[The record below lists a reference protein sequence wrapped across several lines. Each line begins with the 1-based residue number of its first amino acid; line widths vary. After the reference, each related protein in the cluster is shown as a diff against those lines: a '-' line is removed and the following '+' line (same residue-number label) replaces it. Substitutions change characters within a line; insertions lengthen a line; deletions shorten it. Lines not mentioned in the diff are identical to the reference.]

1 MNVPLLQ
8 SRRIVKPIIFA
19 VVCSMMLAACGTAKN
34 APYNPN
40 KKLAGDRLR
49 EDYKLLRNILEQ
61 EHPSV
66 YWYSTRAQMDSVFES
81 EYGKIKDSMSVIA
94 FRNVLAR
101 TVDALHCGHTSVSFP
116 KKYENY
122 ITRARL
128 SLFPFGM
135 RLWGDTMV
143 STYNLYSRRDTI
155 LKRGTIIKSING
167 VSTEQLRNTI
177 FHTITTD
184 GYSNNFKYIRV
195 SNNFPYNYFLN
206 FDTAKQYHIG
216 YIDSATGEEKN
227 MTVALY
233 RPPPPDTS
241 RRNVVRITPPPL
253 PKRVVKQLRRENI
266 RRLRIDTAAS
276 IAYMD
281 ITSFS
286 GGKQKKFY
294 RKSFRTLNRMGIKHL
309 VIDVRNNGGGL
320 IGNAISLARF
330 TAGKKFKVA
339 DTVAAVRKFSRFNR
353 YIHLRFWY
361 GLSMIPATRKHNDGR
376 YHFGWWER
384 HYYKPRSSNHFNG
397 QVYCITGG
405 YSFSATTLFLNA
417 VRGQDNVQLVGE
429 ETGGGE
435 YGNSAVFLP
444 EIKLPYS
451 KFRVRLPVFR
461 LVVDKN
467 LPKSGRGIMPDIH
480 VPPSIDA
487 IKKQQDNKMEK
498 VKELI
503 KANDI
508 SATKPG

>member
-1 MNVPLLQ
+1 MCCLVL
-8 SRRIVKPIIFA
+8 
-19 VVCSMMLAACGTAKN
+19 CGCGTAKE
-34 APYNPN
+34 AAYSPH

-49 EDYKLLRNILEQ
+49 EDYKLLREILEK

-66 YWYSTRAQMDSVFES
+66 YWYSTKGQMDSVFES
-81 EYGKIKDSMSVIA
+81 EYGKIKDSMSNIA

-116 KKYENY
+116 KKYEKY

-143 STYNLYSRRDTI
+143 STYNLFSRRDTI
-155 LKRGTIIKSING
+155 LKRGTVIKSING
-167 VSTEQLRNTI
+167 VSTEQLRRTI
-177 FHTITTD
+177 FNTITTD
-184 GYSNNFKYIRV
+184 GYANNFKNIRV

-206 FDTAKQYHIG
+206 FDTAKQYRIG
-216 YIDSATGEEKN
+216 YIDSASGEERMAN
-227 MTVALY
+227 VGLY

-241 RRNVVRITPPPL
+241 RRAVVARPAPPL
-253 PKRVVKQLRRENI
+253 PRKVVKQMRRESI

-276 IAYMD
+276 VAYMD
-281 ITSFS
+281 VISFS
-286 GGKQKKFY
+286 GGRQKKFY
-294 RKSFRTLNRMGIKHL
+294 RKSFRTLKRMNIKHL

-320 IGNAISLARF
+320 IGNAITLSRF
-330 TAGKKFKVA
+330 IAGDKFKIA
-339 DTVAAVRKFSRFNR
+339 DTVAAVKKFSSYNK
-353 YIHLRFWY
+353 YIRLRFWY
-361 GLSMIPATRKHNDGR
+361 GLSMIPATRKHKDGR

-397 QVYCITGG
+397 RVYCITGG
-405 YSFSATTLFLNA
+405 YSFSATTLFLHA
-417 VRGQDNVQLVGE
+417 VRGQSNVQLVGE

-461 LVVDKN
+461 LVVNKD
-467 LPKSGRGIMPDIH
+467 LPKNGQGMHPDIL
-480 VPPSIDA
+480 VPPNIEV
-487 IKKQQDNKMEK
+487 IKKLQDNKMDK

-503 KANDI
+503 RANDAI
-508 SATKPG
+508 KQ